1 MVGMNIV
8 QLLVGLIIGVSAGF
22 ACYFVRNS
30 PMWVKFLLC
39 VFMGF
44 AVPVL
49 SEVSGFHESKFVGI
63 IFFGWACF
71 YNWGHDKPEKPLAI
85 LWMGFQPFLFS
96 SVGAAIQFKDIDPSM
111 LGSAIVIILIGVTFR
126 WVGTFVAGMEP
137 KYNNKE
143 RIFMAFGWIPKATVQ
158 AALASVTIMEVTKHN
173 LEEPYLTYSKQML
186 TTAVFSIIITAPL
199 GAIMINSLGTKLLT
213 YDGPP
218 EGHPDH
224 HDVKKDDTERGHNN

>member
-1 MVGMNIV
+1 
-8 QLLVGLIIGVSAGF
+8 
-22 ACYFVRNS
+22 
-30 PMWVKFLLC
+30 MWVKFLLC

-126 WVGTFVAGMEP
+126 WVGTRLAHACEELG
-137 KYNNKE
+137 E
-143 RIFMAFGWIPKATVQ
+143 RILTWR
-158 AALASVTIMEVTKHN
+158 LACSSLFLVLLFCNIFEVFKHV
-173 LEEPYLTYSKQML
+173 
-186 TTAVFSIIITAPL
+186 A
-199 GAIMINSLGTKLLT
+199 
-213 YDGPP
+213 
-218 EGHPDH
+218 
-224 HDVKKDDTERGHNN
+224 